1 MRSIALSRLA
11 GIDLDRLEAWLIKNS
26 ASYAADLGVT
36 LDQAISSL
44 QEFPERGR
52 HSGFGELRELIVPF
66 RTWSYVITYSVT
78 VSSVIIA
85 RIHHGLE
92 DR

>member
-1 MRSIALSRLA
+1 VRRIELSRLA
-11 GIDLDRLEAWLIKNS
+11 GIDLDRLEAWLVANGAPY
-26 ASYAADLGVT
+26 ASDLGDV
-36 LDQAISSL
+36 LADAIDSL
-44 QEFPERGR
+44 REFPERGR

-66 RTWSYVITYSVT
+66 RTWGYVVTYSVS

-85 RIHHGLE
+85 RIHHGFE